1 LSRFVATSERGQRMT
16 DAEDLEPG
24 ASVEAWLS
32 RLSSG
37 GELATLLARSW
48 DEQLARGYAHTLRE
62 IAQQPVTW
70 LETAARVAA
79 YFPLVESV
87 LEEAGVRA
95 GKGSIVLTGS
105 GSSLYVGEC
114 LALPLQQ
121 ALRVPVSAVA
131 AGQILTHPDSSV
143 PPVGPYAVVSLA
155 RSGNSPESGA
165 ALDLLLSDSRASHL
179 ILTCNGEG
187 GLATRYSTRP
197 RVRTLVLDEKTNDK
211 SLVMTSSFTNMV
223 LAGWALGPRMEA
235 AGYASRAKTLARA
248 AVSVLGRSADGLARV
263 ARRGFGSAVYLGSG
277 CRFGGARESSLKMLE
292 MSDGSVSTFAESYLG
307 LRHGPMSAVRPDTT
321 VVAFLSS
328 NPVVRAYE
336 LDLLRELDRKRL
348 GASRVIVGAS
358 VPPGIAS
365 RPEDL
370 VVDVTAAGALS
381 DSDIVL
387 VDVVVGQILAFF
399 RCLGAGLRPDSPSTG
414 GVINRVV
421 ESFAIH
427 ARS

>member
-1 LSRFVATSERGQRMT
+1 MATPERGHPM
-16 DAEDLEPG
+16 ANAADLEPG
-24 ASVEAWLS
+24 ASVEAWLT
-32 RLSSG
+32 RLAAG
-37 GELATLLARSW
+37 GELATLLARPS
-48 DEQLARGYAHTLRE
+48 DEQLTRGYAHTLRE

-70 LETAARVAA
+70 LETAARVVAD
-79 YFPLVESV
+79 LVMV
-87 LEEAGVRA
+87 EATLQEGGVRQGNGA
-95 GKGSIVLTGS
+95 VVLTGS

-121 ALRVPVSAVA
+121 ALRVPVTAVA

-155 RSGNSPESGA
+155 RSGNSPESAA
-165 ALDLLLSDSRASHL
+165 ALDLLLSDARASHL

-187 GLATRYSTRP
+187 ALATRYRSRP

-223 LAGWALGPRMEA
+223 LAGWVLGLRGDAE
-235 AGYASRAKTLARA
+235 GYRARANTVARA
-248 AVSVLGRSADGLARV
+248 AVAVLARSADGLARV
-263 ARRGFGSAVYLGSG
+263 ARRGFSSAVYLGSG

-307 LRHGPMSAVRPDTT
+307 LRHGPMSAVRDDTM

-336 LDLLRELDRKRL
+336 LDLLRELDRKKL

-358 VPPGIAS
+358 VPPGVAA

-399 RCLGAGLRPDSPSTG
+399 RCLGAGLLPDSPSTG

-427 ARS
+427 ARP

>member
-1 LSRFVATSERGQRMT
+1 LVATSEQGQQAMGNV
-16 DAEDLEPG
+16 EDLDPG
-24 ASVEAWLS
+24 ASLEVWLG
-32 RLSSG
+32 RLAAG
-37 GELATLLARSW
+37 GDLGTLLARDW
-48 DEQLARGYAHTLRE
+48 EEQLTRGYGHTLRE

-70 LETAARVAA
+70 IETAARVLAH
-79 YFPLVESV
+79 FPLVDGL
-87 LEEAGVRA
+87 LEEAGVRQGRGA
-95 GKGSIVLTGS
+95 VVLTGS

-121 ALRVPVSAVA
+121 ALRVPVSAVG

-143 PPVGPYAVVSLA
+143 PPVGPYVAVSLA
-155 RSGNSPESGA
+155 RSGNSPESTA
-165 ALDLLLSDSRASHL
+165 ALDLLLADPRASHL

-187 GLATRYSTRP
+187 ALATRYRTRP
-197 RVRTLVLDEKTNDK
+197 RVRIVVLDEKTNDK

-223 LAGWALGPRMEA
+223 LAGWALGTRSEA
-235 AGYASRAKTLARA
+235 DDYSARARTVARA
-248 AVSVLGRSADGLARV
+248 AVSVLRRSADGLARV
-263 ARRGFGSAVYLGSG
+263 ARSGFSSAVYLGSG
-277 CRFGGARESSLKMLE
+277 CRLGGARESSLKMLE
-292 MSDGSVSTFAESYLG
+292 MSAGRVSTLAESYLG
-307 LRHGPMSAVRPDTT
+307 LRHGPMSAVRDDTV

-336 LDLLRELDRKRL
+336 VDLLGELDRKKL
-348 GASRVIVGAS
+348 GSCRVVVGAA
-358 VPPGIAS
+358 VPPGLAA

-381 DSDIVL
+381 DSDAVL

-399 RCLGAGLRPDSPSTG
+399 RCLGAGLRPDSPSAG

-427 ARS
+427 ARP

>member
-1 LSRFVATSERGQRMT
+1 MAN
-16 DAEDLEPG
+16 AEELDPG
-24 ASVEAWLS
+24 ASVEAWLG
-32 RLSSG
+32 RLAKG
-37 GELATLLARSW
+37 GEWATLLARPS
-48 DEQLARGYAHTLRE
+48 DEQLVQGYAHTLRE
-62 IAQQPVTW
+62 ITQQPVTW
-70 LETAARVAA
+70 LETAGRVVADLPA
-79 YFPLVESV
+79 IEATLD
-87 LEEAGVRA
+87 EAGVRQGHGA
-95 GKGSIVLTGS
+95 LVLTGS

-114 LALPLQQ
+114 MALPLQQ
-121 ALRVPVSAVA
+121 ALRVPVTAVA
-131 AGQILTHPDSSV
+131 AGQILTHPDASV

-155 RSGNSPESGA
+155 RSGNSPESAA
-165 ALDLLLSDSRASHL
+165 ALDLLLSDARATHL

-187 GLATRYSTRP
+187 ALATRYRSRP

-211 SLVMTSSFTNMV
+211 SLVMTSSFTNLV
-223 LAGWALGPRMEA
+223 LAGWALGQKGDASGYRARA
-235 AGYASRAKTLARA
+235 ATVARA
-248 AVSVLGRSADGLARV
+248 AVAVLARSADGLARV
-263 ARRGFGSAVYLGSG
+263 ARRGFTSAVYLGSG
-277 CRFGGARESSLKMLE
+277 CRFGSARESSLKMLE

-307 LRHGPMSAVRPDTT
+307 LRHGPMSAVRDDTL

-336 LDLLRELDRKRL
+336 LDLLRELDRKKL
-348 GASRVIVGAS
+348 GASRVVVGAS
-358 VPPGIAS
+358 VPPGVAA

-427 ARS
+427 ARP

>member
-1 LSRFVATSERGQRMT
+1 MT
-16 DAEDLEPG
+16 NVEDLEPG
-24 ASVEAWLS
+24 ASVDAWLG
-32 RLSSG
+32 RLSAV
-37 GELATLLARSW
+37 GELATLLDRPW
-48 DEQLARGYAHTLRE
+48 EEQLARGYGHTLRE

-70 LETAARVAA
+70 LETASRVAA
-79 YFPLVESV
+79 HLALVESV

-95 GKGSIVLTGS
+95 GTGAIVLTGS

-121 ALRVPVSAVA
+121 ALRVPVTAVA

-143 PPVGPYAVVSLA
+143 PPTGPFAVVSLA

-165 ALDLLLSDSRASHL
+165 ALDLLLSDPRSSHL

-187 GLATRYSTRP
+187 ALATRYRTRP
-197 RVRTLVLDEKTNDK
+197 RVRAVVLDERTNDK

-223 LAGWALGPRMEA
+223 LAGWALGPRTEP
-235 AGYASRAKTLARA
+235 AGYASRARTVARA
-248 AVSVLGRSADGLARV
+248 GVSVLAQSVNGLARV

-277 CRFGGARESSLKMLE
+277 CRLGGARESSLKMLE

-307 LRHGPMSAVRPDTT
+307 LRHGPMSAVRDDTL

-328 NPVVRAYE
+328 HPVVRAYE
-336 LDLLRELDRKRL
+336 LDLLRELDRKKL

-358 VPPGIAS
+358 VPPGVAS
-365 RPEDL
+365 RSEDL
-370 VVDVTAAGALS
+370 VVDVTAAGAGS

-399 RCLGAGLRPDSPSTG
+399 RCLGAGLRPDSPSAG

>member
-1 LSRFVATSERGQRMT
+1 MAN
-16 DAEDLEPG
+16 AEDLEPG
-24 ASVEAWLS
+24 ASVEAWLG
-32 RLSSG
+32 RLAAG
-37 GELATLLARSW
+37 GELASLLARPS
-48 DEQLARGYAHTLRE
+48 DEQLAQGYAHTLRE

-70 LETAARVAA
+70 LETAGRVVADL
-79 YFPLVESV
+79 PLVEAS
-87 LEEAGVRA
+87 LDEAGVREGQGA
-95 GKGSIVLTGS
+95 LVLTGS

-121 ALRVPVSAVA
+121 TLRVPVTPVA
-131 AGQILTHPDSSV
+131 AGQILTHPEASV

-155 RSGNSPESGA
+155 RSGNSPESAA
-165 ALDLLLSDSRASHL
+165 ALDLLLSDPRATHL

-187 GLATRYSTRP
+187 ALATRYRARP

-223 LAGWALGPRMEA
+223 LAGWALGQKGDASAYRARA
-235 AGYASRAKTLARA
+235 ATVARA
-248 AVSVLGRSADGLARV
+248 AVAVLARSADGLARV
-263 ARRGFGSAVYLGSG
+263 ARRGFSSAVYLGSG
-277 CRFGGARESSLKMLE
+277 CRLGGARESSLKMLE

-307 LRHGPMSAVRPDTT
+307 LRHGPMSAVRDHTL

-336 LDLLRELDRKRL
+336 LDLLRELDRKKL
-348 GASRVIVGAS
+348 GASRVVVGAS
-358 VPPGIAS
+358 VPPGVAA

-381 DSDIVL
+381 DADIVL